1 MRLKTKL
8 LTCCLAIGCVPAIIV
23 GLISV
28 YQSQTAIKE
37 QVYNQLDAV
46 RAIKTSQINR
56 YLHQSKS
63 DVELAAS
70 ILRQSLQED
79 NGEMTGE
86 LLERQHELFSDFTEL
101 KSYYD
106 FFIIDAEGTVIYT
119 AEKEP
124 DYLTSL
130 VSGPYRDSGL
140 ADLYNQII
148 ADRQLGVS
156 DFRPYAPSGGSP
168 QAFIGMPVKINGEIK
183 AVVALQ
189 FSIDDINSI
198 MQRRQGMGETGE
210 TYLVGSDYRMRSDSY
225 LDPAGHTVKASFKGS
240 IADNGVQTESVKKA
254 LAGKTGA
261 EIILDYNG
269 HPVLSAFGPVDFY
282 GARWALIAEIDEA
295 EAFAA
300 TRDLVIEVLLL
311 ILAALIAVVLSALNI
326 TRGIARPIGG
336 EPQAMQ
342 SMAERIADGIL
353 HKEPED
359 PNATGVYRAMQRMTV
374 KLCDM
379 INNIQASSVQL
390 AGTSEETSAVSLQAK
405 EGLKSQQV
413 SIENVSVAM
422 NEMTATIDD
431 VASNTVNVAD
441 LSGQAQATSA
451 HANENVQ
458 KTISS
463 MENLAKEVITA
474 TGTIEQVEQHSQQIG
489 GVLEVIQGIAE
500 QTNLLALNAA
510 IEAAR
515 AGEQGRGF
523 AVVADEVRQ
532 LAQKT
537 QQSTSHIEQMILE
550 LQQGTGKAVK
560 VMDESTRLAKLTIN
574 SAMESATSIA
584 SALDEINHIAQNA
597 EQIAAAVT
605 QQSSTAEEINR
616 SIVSVR
622 ETAIENAAGAEQ
634 VAQASVELSAL
645 AGQLQEITASF
656 ELTQS
661 R

>member
-8 LTCCLAIGCVPAIIV
+8 LTYCLAIGCIPAIIV
-23 GLISV
+23 GLVSV
-28 YQSQTAIKE
+28 YKSQTAIE
-37 QVYNQLDAV
+37 AQVYNQLNAV
-46 RAIKTSQINR
+46 RAIKTTQINR
-56 YLHQSKS
+56 YLNQSKS

-70 ILRQSLQED
+70 ILQQSISEHND
-79 NGEMTGE
+79 EVTKE
-86 LLERQHELFSDFTEL
+86 LIDKQDQLFTDFMNL

-106 FFIIDAEGTVIYT
+106 FFIINAEGTVIYSV
-119 AEKEP
+119 EKEP
-124 DYLTSL
+124 DYLTNL

-140 ADLYNQII
+140 ATLFNKAMANGTLSV
-148 ADRQLGVS
+148 ADFS
-156 DFRPYAPSGGSP
+156 PYAPSGGSP
-168 QAFIGMPVKINGEIK
+168 QAFIGMPVKVNGQTQ

-189 FSIDDINSI
+189 FSIKDINSI
-198 MQRRQGMGETGE
+198 MQQRQGMGETGE
-210 TYLVGSDYRMRSDSY
+210 TYLVGPDYRMRSDSF
-225 LDPAGHTVKASFKGS
+225 LDPVGHTVEASFKGS
-240 IADNGVQTESVKKA
+240 IANNGVQTVSVKNA

-269 HPVLSAFGPVDFY
+269 NPVLSAFSPLDFY
-282 GARWALIAEIDEA
+282 GSRWALIAEIDEA
-295 EAFAA
+295 EAFATTQA
-300 TRDLVIEVLLL
+300 LVFEVML
-311 ILAALIAVVLSALNI
+311 LIAVALVVVVLLALNI
-326 TRGIARPIGG
+326 TKGITRPIGG
-336 EPQAMQ
+336 EPEAMQ
-342 SMAERIADGIL
+342 SMSEKIADGIL
-353 HKEPED
+353 NVEPED

-374 KLCDM
+374 KLYDM

-390 AGTSEETSAVSLQAK
+390 AGTSEETSTVSLQSQQ
-405 EGLKSQQV
+405 GLKSQQV

-422 NEMTATIDD
+422 NEMTATIED

-441 LSGQAQATSA
+441 LSSQAQATSA
-451 HANENVQ
+451 HANGNVQ
-458 KTISS
+458 KTIVS
-463 MENLAKEVITA
+463 MENLAQEVVTA
-474 TGTIEQVEQHSQQIG
+474 TGTIEQVEQHSQRIG
-489 GVLEVIQGIAE
+489 SVLEVIQGIAE

-560 VMDESTRLAKLTIN
+560 VMGESTKLAELTIS
-574 SAMESATSIA
+574 SAQESATSIA
-584 SALDEINHIAQNA
+584 SALGEINHIAQNA

-645 AGQLQEITASF
+645 ANQLQDITASF
-656 ELTQS
+656 QLK
-661 R
+661 